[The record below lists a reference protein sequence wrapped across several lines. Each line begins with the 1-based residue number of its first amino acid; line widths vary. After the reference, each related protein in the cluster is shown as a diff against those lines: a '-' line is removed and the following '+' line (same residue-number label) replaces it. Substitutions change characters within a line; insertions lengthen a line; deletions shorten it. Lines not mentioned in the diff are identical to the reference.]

1 MSSYWVNFATN
12 GDPNG
17 KGLPLWPVWTGKD
30 THVMEF
36 GEKVQAAPL
45 PRLTELEFWDRVN
58 LKPYVQQR

>member
-1 MSSYWVNFATN
+1 
-12 GDPNG
+12 
-17 KGLPLWPVWTGKD
+17 
-30 THVMEF
+30 MEF